1 VRPIFHPALVN
12 GPFGDPAL
20 YVDSLFERRALLF
33 DLGDLAPLASR
44 KILRVTHAFVTH
56 AHMDHF
62 VGFDR
67 VLRTCL
73 HQDKTLQLFGPPPF
87 IDQVEHKLAAYTWN
101 LVRGYPNELV
111 VGVTEVHP
119 DGRGRQAA
127 FRSRAAFRREAVET
141 VSLTDGI
148 LLDEDTLR
156 VRAAVLDH
164 RIPCLAFALE
174 EKAHVN
180 VWKARLDE
188 MNLPSGPWL
197 SELKRA
203 VLEGAPDERPFRVWW
218 REGATVIEKQVPLG
232 HLKERLLSMTPGQK
246 IGYVVDAVY
255 HEENARR
262 IVDLVRGADLLFI
275 ETPFLQEDLE
285 VAAQK
290 AHLTAH
296 QAGLLAREAR
306 VKRLHPFHFSPRYLD
321 REERLRQEARAALAS

>member
-1 VRPIFHPALVN
+1 
-12 GPFGDPAL
+12 
-20 YVDSLFERRALLF
+20 
-33 DLGDLAPLASR
+33 
-44 KILRVTHAFVTH
+44 
-56 AHMDHF
+56 M
-62 VGFDR
+62 
-67 VLRTCL
+67 
-73 HQDKTLQLFGPPPF
+73 
-87 IDQVEHKLAAYTWN
+87 
-101 LVRGYPNELV
+101 
-111 VGVTEVHP
+111 
-119 DGRGRQAA
+119 
-127 FRSRAAFRREAVET
+127 ET

-188 MNLPSGPWL
+188 
-197 SELKRA
+197 
-203 VLEGAPDERPFRVWW
+203 RPFRVWW

-232 HLKERLLSMTPGQK
+232 HLKERLLSVTPGQK

-275 ETPFLQEDLE
+275 ETPFLQEDLA

-296 QAGLLAREAR
+296 QAGLLAREAG

-321 REERLRQEARAALAS
+321 REERLWQEARAALAS